1 MEISQAQDAT
11 LSPNKLAVQTE
22 KCPRESTAQGN
33 CAPVNKTLK
42 EKPSLR
48 VDFQDD
54 NSAKTCK
61 NLTQSK
67 LTSLY
72 PNGNLK
78 PPIINSKKH
87 VNLPQKQNTQDDHHT
102 INSHNSRPQN
112 VGSVTVTS
120 VPGCGD
126 EEDERH
132 YGTAVKRQKACHHD
146 EAPCI
151 SNRSEI
157 SNAVDAKELDNRALG
172 FVTAKQKWVSFF
184 CDQADKLLHFYIE
197 EMCWFL

>member
-1 MEISQAQDAT
+1 MEISQAQDDT
-11 LSPNKLAVQTE
+11 LSPNKLVVQTE
-22 KCPRESTAQGN
+22 KCTRESTAQGN
-33 CAPVNKTLK
+33 CVSVNKTLK
-42 EKPSLR
+42 EKPVR

-54 NSAKTCK
+54 ISAKTCK

-72 PNGNLK
+72 MNGNLK
-78 PPIINSKKH
+78 PPIISSKKH
-87 VNLPQKQNTQDDHHT
+87 VNLPQKQNTQDDHRT
-102 INSHNSRPQN
+102 INNHKSRPHS

-126 EEDERH
+126 EEYERH
-132 YGTAVKRQKACHHD
+132 YGNASKRQKASDHD

-184 CDQADKLLHFYIE
+184 CDQAYNVLHFYIE